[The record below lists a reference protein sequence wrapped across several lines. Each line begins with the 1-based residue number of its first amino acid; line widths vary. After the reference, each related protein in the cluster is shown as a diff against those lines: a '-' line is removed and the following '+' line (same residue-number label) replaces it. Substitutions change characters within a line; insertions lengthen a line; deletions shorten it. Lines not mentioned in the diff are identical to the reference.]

1 VLERETVILSK
12 DYSTRTFVVPAGLHR
27 DILKNQSKKGKFRAT
42 HKVSRRRRRK
52 RWRCRE
58 QV

>member
-27 DILKNQSKKGKFRAT
+27 DILKNQSNSVNSVGAI
-42 HKVSRRRRRK
+42 SLSI
-52 RWRCRE
+52 E
-58 QV
+58 